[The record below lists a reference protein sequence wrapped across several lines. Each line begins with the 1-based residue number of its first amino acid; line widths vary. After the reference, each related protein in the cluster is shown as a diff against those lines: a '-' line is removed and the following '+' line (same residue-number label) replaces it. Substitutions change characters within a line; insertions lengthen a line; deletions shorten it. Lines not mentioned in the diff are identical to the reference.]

1 MSFKSNQNNSE
12 VPEKRSQLFG
22 LIESIRNQINKFSDL
37 FGQSVQTR
45 FYVKFAF
52 VSLCLSSIILFFLL
66 LSIPRAIEQSRAIGE
81 LKFLNQM
88 MINQTQQFENDPND
102 YAWQILL
109 NTKQIFDRHF
119 QNLKSIHFQNH
130 VIAQADQLWNEAS
143 KDLTEAQLQKLQIA
157 LNHIKPSSTG
167 LFIFISFLL
176 FLTLLSFVFSVI
188 QLFILRSQADR
199 EQLVKLVE
207 QDRDNQSA
215 IHRLLDEIGDLA
227 EGDLTRYASVTEA
240 FTGAIADAINVA
252 IDQLRELVF
261 KINQASE
268 QVAQYTQKTQLISG
282 ELAQSSEQQ
291 TKKIHSTSS
300 AIQDIVE
307 SIRDVSTNA
316 VESAQVAQQSVQIAS
331 KGAEVVNYSIQGMD
345 SIRLQIQDTSKRI
358 KSLGE
363 STQEIGNFV
372 ALIHEIADQTHLLA
386 LNAAIQASKAGESG
400 RGFRLVADEVQRLA
414 GRSAL
419 MTQQID
425 SLVKN
430 ILTDTHKAVSSME
443 QTTTEVVRGTRL
455 TRNAGK
461 ALEDIQQVSK
471 HLETLIANISNSS
484 TLQFKSAEQ
493 IGNTM
498 NSIQKMT
505 EHNHTVT
512 LTTAQSVVALGQMA
526 DSLKSSVDNF
536 KLPN

>member
-1 MSFKSNQNNSE
+1 MSFESNQNNLE

-37 FGQSVQTR
+37 FGQSLQTR

>member
-1 MSFKSNQNNSE
+1 M
-12 VPEKRSQLFG
+12 PEKRSQLFG

-37 FGQSVQTR
+37 FGQSLQTR

-207 QDRDNQSA
+207 QDRENQSA

-505 EHNHTVT
+505 EHNHNVT